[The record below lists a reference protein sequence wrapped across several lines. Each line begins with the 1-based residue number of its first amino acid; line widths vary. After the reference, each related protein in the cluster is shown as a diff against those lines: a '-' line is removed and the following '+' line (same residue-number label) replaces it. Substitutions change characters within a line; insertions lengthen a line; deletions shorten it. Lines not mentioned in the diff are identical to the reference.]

1 MDGLLFRMRVA
12 VLWVAVA
19 VALVGSVALF
29 VYEEGALEEMLAGMA
44 EGEPLDDTAL
54 FMLTA
59 FVLLPLVMV
68 GVTLL
73 LNDRLNRYVNVVVGS
88 LLGLFGVFMGS
99 GELLAGEI
107 HWHVWPTVLAIVFAF
122 LIAGLGLIGLRQS
135 SSPEGDQGRSRHGAT
150 V

>member
-44 EGEPLDDTAL
+44 EGEPLDDTTL
-54 FMLTA
+54 FSLTA

-73 LNDRLNRYVNVVVGS
+73 LNDRLNRYVNVVVGT

-99 GELLAGEI
+99 GELLAGEV
-107 HWHVWPTVLAIVFAF
+107 HWHVWPTV
-122 LIAGLGLIGLRQS
+122 
-135 SSPEGDQGRSRHGAT
+135 T
-150 V
+150 VRYA